1 MSIHDDVIRSIE
13 KMPDGP
19 EIGAFFDFD
28 GTLIAGYSAAAFI
41 QEQLKQ
47 GHVTAREFLEL
58 VAVMTNFGL
67 GKLGFS
73 GLMVANAQTLRGV
86 TEDSYVAFGEEIYA
100 KHIARKVYPES
111 RALVEAHQRKGH
123 TVAIISSATPYQIV
137 PAARDLDI
145 DNVLCTRLEVKD
157 GVFTGGVLRP
167 TCWGQ
172 GKVLAAE
179 QLAEKFDLDLDSSF
193 FYSDSHEDLALLE
206 RVGFPQPLNPN
217 EKLQEIATRR
227 GWPVRRFDSRGTPSA
242 GEVLRSILASLSLI
256 TSFVAGLP
264 VWALTGSKREA
275 QNFSFSL
282 FADST
287 AALIGLDLKVTG
299 ERHLWSHRPA
309 VFVFN
314 HQSKAD
320 MVVIA
325 KLLRRDVA
333 GVGKKEIGDIPILG
347 KIMEYGGTVLIDRKN
362 ASSAIA
368 AMAPLVDAM
377 KNDGKSVVLAPE
389 GTRTLTPKLAP
400 FKKGAFHLAIQA
412 GVPMVPIVIHN
423 AIDVSPK
430 GDFVFRAATV
440 EVEVLPPID
449 TSEWS
454 AKTISDHVAEVRQ
467 MYLDALEQEPGGDR
481 PQSIE
486 VPALAPEVAA
496 AKARKKSAAK
506 TKPNPATKAASG
518 KKAAAKTKPKSA
530 TKTVSRKKAAAKT
543 KPKPATKTASG
554 KKAAAKTKPKPATKA
569 ASRKTTAKSA
579 SKKAAA
585 KATAKAKSSNSGQ
598 KASSVRAPKP
608 TKPKAKKKAPA
619 RKTTRA
625 AASKKSGKPVTRAKK
640 TNGSAANGKS
650 SAAENNQRRRPRR
663 RAGTIARLAG
673 GAKPPRKRSASRRK
687 LAEG

>member
-172 GKVLAAE
+172 GKVIAAE
-179 QLAEKFDLDLDSSF
+179 QLAEKFDLDLDSSY
-193 FYSDSHEDLALLE
+193 FYTDSHEDLALLE

-217 EKLQEIATRR
+217 EKLQDIATRR

-347 KIMEYGGTVLIDRKN
+347 KIMEFGGTVLIDRKN

-368 AMAPLVDAM
+368 AMAPLVEAM

-400 FKKGAFHLAIQA
+400 FKKGAFHLAMQA
-412 GVPMVPIVIHN
+412 GVPMIPIVIRN

-440 EVEVLPPID
+440 EVDVLPPID
-449 TSEWS
+449 TSDWQTD
-454 AKTISDHVAEVRQ
+454 TIGDHVAEVRQ
-467 MYLDALEQEPGGDR
+467 MFLEALEQEPG
-481 PQSIE
+481 PEKAQPVEI
-486 VPALAPEVAA
+486 PALTPEAA
-496 AKARKKSAAK
+496 AAQAHKRKAKPVMATAKPKARPRKATPRKDKPPSVGEQSRKTSAKKLKKSASQVKKKKKTAAHASKAGKAK
-506 TKPNPATKAASG
+506 T
-518 KKAAAKTKPKSA
+518 
-530 TKTVSRKKAAAKT
+530 RKKAATRKT
-543 KPKPATKTASG
+543 SRV
-554 KKAAAKTKPKPATKA
+554 A
-569 ASRKTTAKSA
+569 ASSR
-579 SKKAAA
+579 
-585 KATAKAKSSNSGQ
+585 
-598 KASSVRAPKP
+598 
-608 TKPKAKKKAPA
+608 
-619 RKTTRA
+619 
-625 AASKKSGKPVTRAKK
+625 KSGKPVAGAKK
-640 TNGSAANGKS
+640 ANGGAANGK
-650 SAAENNQRRRPRR
+650 AATEGGGTRRRPRR
-663 RAGTIARLAG
+663 RAGTIARLTG
-673 GAKPPRKRSASRRK
+673 GAKPTKKGSGTRRK
-687 LAEG
+687 TTGS